1 MRNAI
6 YRSLLV
12 LALICGAGATALA
25 DDAPAWLQRAATIQT
40 PTYDKKVNAVVLVND
55 STVTV
60 GEDGQVTEVKTYAVR
75 IFNRDGRREA
85 TAMASFGSDSEKVKD
100 FHAWMIKP
108 SGQTKS
114 YGKDQ
119 TIEQTNPNDIYNEW
133 HAKIIAAADDV
144 EPGSVFGFQSATER
158 RPYFYQTIWFFQED
172 IPVISSHFSVVV
184 PNGWKASGTV
194 FNHVDIQPTVNGN
207 SYSWELQG
215 LPPLEDEA
223 ASPTWVNLAP
233 RVAVKY
239 FPTEGAKNPGVRPF
253 EQWADVS
260 RWYSELSD
268 PQAKPDEKIAA
279 KARELTAN
287 AKTELDKIRAIG
299 TYVQNIQYISIQIG
313 VGRFRPHAATDV
325 LTKAYGDCKDKAN
338 LMRALLAAVNIQSYP
353 VLIFSGDSTYVR
365 DAWVSPSQFNH
376 CIIAIKV
383 SDETKASTVVTHPTL
398 GRLLIF
404 DSTDDDTPVGD
415 LPEDEQGSFALIAA
429 GDSGSLMK
437 MPETPSDA
445 NSINREIDA
454 TLTEDGTVN
463 ASIRQ
468 QAIGQRAVDLR
479 RLFHGLS
486 RPDSFRVIEGWV
498 TSGATTA
505 KVSKVDPSD
514 KTAEGKFDLDIDF
527 SAVAYAQLMQNRL
540 LVFKPTFVSRR
551 DFLLLTEPTRRY
563 PIVLDSHTFSET
575 VHVKLPAGFAV
586 DELPDPLKLEAPFG
600 SYKTTYEVKG
610 EELIYTRTLAQRAST
625 IPADQYQS
633 VRSFFERIRA
643 SEQSPVVLTR
653 K

>member
-1 MRNAI
+1 MRNTPN
-6 YRSLLV
+6 RCLLV

-25 DDAPAWLQRAATIQT
+25 DDAPSWLQRAATMQT
-40 PTYDKKVNAVVLVND
+40 PTYDKKVNAVVLVD
-55 STVTV
+55 ESTVTID
-60 GEDGQVTEVKTYAVR
+60 ESGQVTTVNNYAVR
-75 IFNRDGRREA
+75 ILNRDGRGEA
-85 TAMASFGSDSEKVKD
+85 IARVDYDGGSEKVKD
-100 FHAWMIKP
+100 LHAWLIKS
-108 SGQTKS
+108 SGPTKS

-119 TIEQTNPNDIYNEW
+119 TLEQTDPNDVYNEW
-133 HAKIIAAADDV
+133 HRRLISASDDV
-144 EPGSVFGFQSATER
+144 ESGAVFGFQSTTET
-158 RPYFYQTIWFFQED
+158 RPYFYQSMWYFQQD
-172 IPVISSHFSVVV
+172 IPVTSSRLTVVV
-184 PNGWKASGTV
+184 PNGWKAAGVV
-194 FNHVDIQPTVNGN
+194 FNHADIQPTINGN
-207 SYSWELQG
+207 TYTWELQG
-215 LPPLEDEA
+215 LPPLEEEP
-223 ASPTWVNLAP
+223 ASPNFTNLVP
-233 RVAVKY
+233 RLAVKY

-268 PQAKPDEKIAA
+268 GQAKPDDRIAA

-299 TYVQNIQYISIQIG
+299 AYVQNIQYISIQIG
-313 VGRFRPHAATDV
+313 VGRWRPHAAGDV
-325 LTKAYGDCKDKAN
+325 FAKAYGDCKDKAN
-338 LMRALLAAVNIQSYP
+338 LMRALLASVNIQSYP

-365 DAWVSPSQFNH
+365 ESWVSPNQFNH

-383 SDETKASTVVTHPTL
+383 SDETKAPTVLTHPAL

-404 DSTDDDTPVGD
+404 DATDDATPVGD

-429 GDSGSLMK
+429 GDSGSLVK

-445 NSINREIDA
+445 NSVNREIDA

-463 ASIRQ
+463 ATIRQ
-468 QAIGQRAVDLR
+468 QSVGQRAVDMR

-486 RPDSFRVIEGWV
+486 RSDSFRVIEGWV
-498 TSGATTA
+498 TTGATSA
-505 KVSKVDPSD
+505 KISKVDPLDRSVD
-514 KTAEGKFDLDIDF
+514 GRFDLDVDF
-527 SAVAYAQLMQNRL
+527 SAIEYAQLMQNRL

-551 DFLLLTEPTRRY
+551 DFLLLTEPTRHH
-563 PIVLDSHTFSET
+563 PIVLDSHTFTET
-575 VHVKLPAGFAV
+575 VKVKLPAGFAV
-586 DELPDPLKLEAPFG
+586 DELPDPLKLEASFG

-610 EELIYTRTLAQRAST
+610 EELIYTRTLAQHAAT

-643 SEQSPVVLTR
+643 SEQSPVVLAR